1 MRNRRKAAQQEKMK
15 SRDSDKTSPL
25 PTSPG
30 SCLSLSKIHS
40 DGVLVVDKPA
50 GISSAGMVARVKK
63 LLGAKKVG
71 HAGTLDPF
79 ATGVLVCC
87 VNQGTRLARFFL
99 HGEKKYEA
107 VLELGIETDTQDLT
121 GTVTSK
127 SEDTDFDE
135 RTIREIFERFQGEIR
150 QHPPVYS
157 ALKHEGTPLYKLA
170 RQGKAVQKPPRQVF
184 ISHLRIIDIKLSE
197 IRFET
202 VCSGGTYIRTLAADI
217 GAALGCG
224 AHLKSLRRLESSGF
238 SIMEAIHQTELEE
251 RKQNLEIISMAHA
264 LRGMPRYVADEL
276 LGRKIKHGTPLTGKD
291 ISLKTDSEVSEAL
304 PEEVFVKVTDAENNL
319 LAVLTPAGESGK
331 YKYCCVFHGQ
341 S

>member
-1 MRNRRKAAQQEKMK
+1 MK